1 MTTLTDLMDHCE
13 AVVRANWQYVFG
25 AKGTILSRD
34 DIKALQR
41 RYGKGNVWDS
51 DLNKAGQICCDCSGL
66 ISNMTRIER
75 NSNGY
80 FSSATEKLPISQRK
94 PYMRGWGVWRKNHIG
109 IYDGNDGYYAMDGS
123 RANAVHRNLRDNS
136 HPHKF
141 LRLHILYRHIDLQ
154 IFIKPIWIA
163 NFPIEIIRVVL
174 LRTIFNGHID
184 ISCASD
190 V

>member
-136 HPHKF
+136 F
-141 LRLHILYRHIDLQ
+141 THI
-154 IFIKPIWIA
+154 IK
-163 NFPIEIIRVVL
+163 L
-174 LRTIFNGHID
+174 
-184 ISCASD
+184 CD
-190 V
+190 VDYSK